1 VLPGYARGSVS
12 EIHDLSALRQAAL
25 FRSRE
30 LSPVDVVE
38 HYLDRVQRLGD
49 EVGAFI
55 TVTPELALQQA
66 RNAERRLRTEDPA
79 HLPALLGLCV
89 PIKDL
94 DMVAGVR
101 CTRGSRVFADQVAD
115 ADEGYVAA
123 LRRAGA
129 VFLGKTNTP
138 EFGLPCYTENEI
150 APPART
156 PWDTTRSAGGSS
168 GGAAAAVAAGLAPFA
183 QGSDGGG
190 SIRIPASV
198 CGLFGIKPTRGR
210 VTSAPLRVD
219 TLGLAV
225 TGPLARTV
233 ADAALLLD
241 ALTLGDPADLFTAPP
256 LPAGETF
263 LAAAHREPG
272 RLRVACFATPP
283 LPEATVHP
291 EVLAAYHATVRLLEE
306 LGHDVTEITPPFDGS
321 HMRHFATVWAVTAAG
336 IPVPAAA
343 EHRLRPL
350 TRWLRDRG
358 QRTPAPVYLEAV
370 GELRRFARAAL
381 AAFAPYDVVLTPTLA
396 LPPVPLGYFTAS
408 GDPADEFEK
417 MNAFTPFG
425 NIANITGQPAVNV
438 PSGTTADGLPLGMM
452 LLGRIG
458 AEATLISL
466 SAQLEAARP
475 WRDRTPEVWHR

>member
-1 VLPGYARGSVS
+1 
-12 EIHDLSALRQAAL
+12 
-25 FRSRE
+25 
-30 LSPVDVVE
+30 
-38 HYLDRVQRLGD
+38 
-49 EVGAFI
+49 
-55 TVTPELALQQA
+55 ALQQA

-94 DMVAGVR
+94 DMVAGLR

-233 ADAALLLD
+233 RS
-241 ALTLGDPADLFTAPP
+241 
-256 LPAGETF
+256 EE
-263 LAAAHREPG
+263 R
-272 RLRVACFATPP
+272 RVGK
-283 LPEATVHP
+283 E
-291 EVLAAYHATVRLLEE
+291 R
-306 LGHDVTEITPPFDGS
+306 S
-321 HMRHFATVWAVTAAG
+321 
-336 IPVPAAA
+336 
-343 EHRLRPL
+343 
-350 TRWLRDRG
+350 TR
-358 QRTPAPVYLEAV
+358 
-370 GELRRFARAAL
+370 
-381 AAFAPYDVVLTPTLA
+381 
-396 LPPVPLGYFTAS
+396 
-408 GDPADEFEK
+408 
-417 MNAFTPFG
+417 
-425 NIANITGQPAVNV
+425 
-438 PSGTTADGLPLGMM
+438 
-452 LLGRIG
+452 
-458 AEATLISL
+458 
-466 SAQLEAARP
+466 
-475 WRDRTPEVWHR
+475 

>member
-1 VLPGYARGSVS
+1 
-12 EIHDLSALRQAAL
+12 
-25 FRSRE
+25 
-30 LSPVDVVE
+30 
-38 HYLDRVQRLGD
+38 
-49 EVGAFI
+49 
-55 TVTPELALQQA
+55 
-66 RNAERRLRTEDPA
+66 
-79 HLPALLGLCV
+79 
-89 PIKDL
+89 
-94 DMVAGVR
+94 
-101 CTRGSRVFADQVAD
+101 
-115 ADEGYVAA
+115 
-123 LRRAGA
+123 
-129 VFLGKTNTP
+129 
-138 EFGLPCYTENEI
+138 
-150 APPART
+150 
-156 PWDTTRSAGGSS
+156 
-168 GGAAAAVAAGLAPFA
+168 
-183 QGSDGGG
+183 
-190 SIRIPASV
+190 
-198 CGLFGIKPTRGR
+198 
-210 VTSAPLRVD
+210 
-219 TLGLAV
+219 
-225 TGPLARTV
+225 
-233 ADAALLLD
+233 
-241 ALTLGDPADLFTAPP
+241 
-256 LPAGETF
+256 
-263 LAAAHREPG
+263 
-272 RLRVACFATPP
+272 
-283 LPEATVHP
+283 
-291 EVLAAYHATVRLLEE
+291 
-306 LGHDVTEITPPFDGS
+306 
-321 HMRHFATVWAVTAAG
+321 MRHFATVWAVTAAG